1 VRALGLLARREHARG
16 ELEFKLASGGVEADA
31 IRRVL
36 DALEA
41 RGLLSEERF
50 AEQFVRSRRNRGQ
63 GPRRIRE
70 ELRRRGIGD
79 AAATEA
85 LGQDDEYCP
94 NRRRRRGSGVSARI
108 CPPTTA
114 SGPARPAS
122 WKGADSRR
130 NRYDRRSD
138 RRPGIDAMDLRAATR

>member
-85 LGQDDEYCP
+85 LGQDDEYWSEQASQARFKRFGEAAP
-94 NRRRRRGSGVSARI
+94 ADYREWARQARFLERRGFTTEQIRSALG
-108 CPPTTA
+108 PP
-114 SGPARPAS
+114 P
-122 WKGADSRR
+122 RR
-130 NRYDRRSD
+130 
-138 RRPGIDAMDLRAATR
+138 